1 MKLFNRFCM
10 CSSCFNSN
18 AASYALREALEAPLG
33 GGPLLIICKLLPPS
47 LIAIYKA
54 FWKLFI
60 KWARLNLNIGDI
72 SCIYIITKY
81 IKEALRAAEEYTSHV
96 FLIAIDVCSIIFSF
110 EEMSYSIVLDSFNVL
125 IKTSSPRR
133 TLVSCLSN
141 SKMAFSISLRVL
153 VCSNAYLEFSINLS
167 SSSFLSVP
175 IIIVKS
181 CWCRDSMVIWK
192 LIIIEMFCMS
202 TLK

>member
-1 MKLFNRFCM
+1 M
-10 CSSCFNSN
+10 
-18 AASYALREALEAPLG
+18 
-33 GGPLLIICKLLPPS
+33 
-47 LIAIYKA
+47 
-54 FWKLFI
+54 

-72 SCIYIITKY
+72 SCIYIMTKY

-96 FLIAIDVCSIIFSF
+96 FLIAIDVCSIIFSL
-110 EEMSYSIVLDSFNVL
+110 EEISYSMVLDSFNVL

-133 TLVSCLSN
+133 TFVSCLSN

-153 VCSNAYLEFSINLS
+153 VCSKAYLEFSINLS

-181 CWCRDSMVIWK
+181 YWCKDSMVIWK
-192 LIIIEMFCMS
+192 LIIIEMFWMS
-202 TLK
+202 TLKCGLSRGVVKNSLNEERHLWTLLSNFSIKSFLVGDIRVAL